1 MVWLRSWSSL
11 LAVATVSVATGPVA
25 CTGGASTPEC
35 VEGASYD
42 EEADACF
49 CDPMHGGDPA
59 VECVPHDDVC
69 AEAEARVGHSACSH
83 VIDDVAE
90 WNKLSIGGGP
100 VATGV
105 RRLGKFMIPSGPE
118 SRLPTVFSDAN
129 YYRLHYCFMTQA
141 FAPVFPGLTTAD
153 HAQIILSRSH
163 REFFAG
169 ATYELEPGSAAPY
182 GFSVETA
189 GRPEEQLS
197 VDEIYAVYRQLQ
209 DRFVPGELAYVPRGD
224 LQVNAAAGWTDPPFV
239 VSNAEDKTVSF
250 ETYTPGIAYGR
261 VRLVTTDDAA
271 LGWQDIAVF
280 DAVPGDHE
288 GVLAA
293 AITDERQDILS
304 HLNVLSG
311 QRGSPNIFV
320 DDAMNL
326 MRPYEGQLVRLE
338 ADVGSY
344 KVVAVD
350 EDEAQAHWEQKRPH
364 AEVENLP
371 DFEHETFEAFAE
383 IPTDTRAARDAARST
398 FGSKTVGLAV
408 LWRLVDP
415 EHLTA
420 GFGVPFH
427 YYRAFMEDNTWEVD
441 LGAGVQTASYAETI
455 TAWLADA
462 TFRSDALVRRD
473 KLEALRIEMTTHGV
487 VSPDLVASLRDRI
500 VDDFGS
506 EYVMVRLR
514 SSSNAED
521 SLAFNGAGLY
531 ESRSGC
537 AADSF
542 AAAGA
547 TFSLCDS
554 NKEPRPLEAALAEVW
569 ASLWKFGA
577 FEERDYYQLD
587 HSQVAMGATVSFRFE
602 DELANG
608 VAFTGNPRDAKNSS
622 YLVNAQYG
630 DTNVVS
636 ATPGETAELSY
647 LVIVDGEVGTIDR
660 VVASSLVPE
669 GKQVVTDDQLRVLG
683 GLMAEL
689 DVSYPR
695 DIDVEGEMPMLDF
708 EFKVDIAGD
717 VILKQVRTFPGTD
730 YASDPTCRE

>member
-1 MVWLRSWSSL
+1 MVKVRSWSSL
-11 LAVATVSVATGPVA
+11 VAVATVTVA
-25 CTGGASTPEC
+25 CADAASSPEC
-35 VEGASYD
+35 VPGASYD
-42 EEADACF
+42 AQADACF
-49 CDPMHGGDPA
+49 CDPMHAGDPE

-69 AEAEARVGHSACSH
+69 AEAEARVGHSACTH
-83 VIDDVAE
+83 VIDDEAE

-100 VATGV
+100 VASGV
-105 RRLGKFMIPSGPE
+105 RRLGKYMVPYSTE

-129 YYRLHYCFMTQA
+129 YYRLHYCFMTKA

-169 ATYELEPGSAAPY
+169 ATYELEPGSAAAY

-197 VDEIYAVYRQLQ
+197 ADEIYGVYRQLQ
-209 DRFVPGELAYVPRGD
+209 DRFAPGELAYVPRGE
-224 LQVNAAAGWTDPPFV
+224 LQVKAAEAWQDPPFI

-250 ETYTPGIAYGR
+250 ETYTPGVAYGR
-261 VRLVTTDDAA
+261 VRLVTSEDAA

-280 DAVPGDHE
+280 DTVPGNHE

-293 AITDERQDILS
+293 AVTDERQDILS

-320 DDAMNL
+320 DDAMEL
-326 MRPYEGQLVRLE
+326 FRAYEGQLVRLE

-344 KVVAVD
+344 KIAAVT
-350 EDEAQAHWEQKRPH
+350 EAEAQAHWEDKRPE
-364 AEVENLP
+364 AEIENLP
-371 DFEHETFEAFAE
+371 DYEHDAFESFAA
-383 IPTDTRAARDAARST
+383 IATGTRAERDAARSVY
-398 FGSKTVGLAV
+398 GAKTVGLAV

-415 EHLTA
+415 EHLTP

-427 YYRAFMEDNTWEVD
+427 FYRAFMEDNAWEVD
-441 LGAGVQTASYAETI
+441 LGAGMQTATYAETI
-455 TAWLADA
+455 AAWLDDP
-462 TFRSDALVRRD
+462 TFRSDALVRRT
-473 KLEALRIEMTTHGV
+473 KLEALRTEMTTNGV
-487 VSPDLVASLRDRI
+487 VSPDLVAMLRDRI
-500 VDDFGS
+500 VADFGD
-506 EYVMVRLR
+506 EYTMVRMR

-521 SLAFNGAGLY
+521 SLSFNGAGLY
-531 ESRSGC
+531 ESKSGC

-542 AAAGA
+542 AEPGM
-547 TFSLCDS
+547 TYSLCDS
-554 NKEPRPLEAALAEVW
+554 NKEPRPLEAALREVW

-587 HSQVAMGATVSFRFE
+587 HGQVAMGATVSFRFE
-602 DELANG
+602 DEIANG
-608 VAFTGNPRDAKNSS
+608 VAFTGNPRDANNDS

-630 DTNVVS
+630 DTDVVS
-636 ATPGETAELSY
+636 PTPGQTAELTY
-647 LVIVDGEVGTIDR
+647 LGMTDGQVTLIDR

-669 GKQVVTDDQLRVLG
+669 GRQVVTDDQLRVLG
-683 GLMAEL
+683 ALMADL

-695 DIDVEGEMPMLDF
+695 DVDVVGETPLLDF
-708 EFKVDIAGD
+708 EFKIDPAGA
-717 VILKQVRTFPGTD
+717 VVLKQVRTFPGTD